1 MIFLAVA
8 LFKVDHWCI
17 SNVQLAVTKLN
28 FSLEAA
34 EEISL
39 DETLHDK

>member
-1 MIFLAVA
+1 MHFQHAVGRDQA
-8 LFKVDHWCI
+8 E
-17 SNVQLAVTKLN
+17 